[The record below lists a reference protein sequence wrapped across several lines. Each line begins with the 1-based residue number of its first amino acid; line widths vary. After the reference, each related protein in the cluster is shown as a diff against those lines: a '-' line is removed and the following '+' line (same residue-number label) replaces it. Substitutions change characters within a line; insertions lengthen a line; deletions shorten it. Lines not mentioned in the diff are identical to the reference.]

1 MRYYHIQYSNGYCG
15 CDENIYLT
23 EQELYNAS
31 IEEYFSDF
39 IESYNFF
46 EPDSRFCDMDNE
58 EDIQSYQYRI
68 YENSYYEE
76 ISETEYLK
84 HKGE

>member
-15 CDENIYLT
+15 CDENIYLS
-23 EQELYNAS
+23 EKDLYD
-31 IEEYFSDF
+31 IPIREYYLDF
-39 IESYNFF
+39 IESYAFF
-46 EPDSRFCDMDNE
+46 DPDSRFCDTDNE
-58 EDIQSYQYRI
+58 EEIEIYQNGI

-84 HKGE
+84 HEGE

>member
-1 MRYYHIQYSNGYCG
+1 MRYYHIQYSNGYCV
-15 CDENIYLT
+15 CDEDIYLT
-23 EQELYNAS
+23 EKELYNAS

-39 IESYNFF
+39 IESYSFF
-46 EPDSRFCDMDNE
+46 NPDSRFCDMNNE

-76 ISETEYLK
+76 ISKTEYLK
-84 HKGE
+84 HEGE

>member
-1 MRYYHIQYSNGYCG
+1 MYHISFEY
-15 CDENIYLT
+15 IYLT
-23 EQELYNAS
+23 EKELHNDS

-46 EPDSRFCDMDNE
+46 NPDSRFCDMDNE
-58 EDIQSYQYRI
+58 EDIQSYQYGI

-84 HKGE
+84 HEGE

>member
-15 CDENIYLT
+15 CD
-23 EQELYNAS
+23 
-31 IEEYFSDF
+31 
-39 IESYNFF
+39 
-46 EPDSRFCDMDNE
+46 MDDE